1 MTNKLGVKYM
11 FTNEKKV
18 IFPLILSTIIV
29 LFNFRVFFYFSGL
42 LAWQNFVEPL
52 NTHYAYYFFW
62 NPYFGGGTPNLTPLS
77 TMESRSVIWFF
88 QQILSQIIGY
98 NNSIK
103 LYIFLSIFFM
113 GYSFYI
119 LTREFISKMFSRIL
133 SSVFFV
139 LNPVMMTMIAFGDY
153 PSLISMGFFIVGLSF
168 LIKFAKKHDS
178 SSNLFLLVTSYT
190 CLMLSLPFE
199 MIFYIGIFLYP
210 IFGVFF
216 LRRKIKLDSWQWIAY
231 VIRFTFENIYVLL
244 VISLV
249 FTLPFFL
256 ASNISVSPSG
266 PVART
271 LVFYL
276 DRSLSMKRLLFLAG
290 TGPLAMNSVASIN
303 SIVAFSWYWSIII
316 LIVGMF
322 IYTIY
327 STNRTLIFFTIL
339 LVVALLLGSGGK
351 SPISILN
358 LWLYTHVPGYQVFPE
373 SYLWDEVLIA
383 PIISLMI
390 GIVLDAISSHKVS
403 QNFRFKIRNFVFT
416 DKHKYSKF
424 VYISIAALVIFSSFT
439 PMVAQGYYGP
449 NGTNNA
455 SSIMT
460 RYNPLYDMLA
470 TNLSKT
476 DYGVAFF
483 PGDPYVY
490 YGNNTSNYLINPLIN
505 KPDYRV
511 LNYASGI
518 PAQSSYYFWLYNEFY
533 DNNTQYAAQLFGA
546 VGVKYFVVLDGFNS
560 VSYGDLGNGKN
571 VSRLMSYQKN
581 IVQLYSGEN
590 YTVFESTLNMSQVY
604 SVHNFTLVLGG
615 YDTLNYAAYNGFNIV
630 RNTNLF
636 ASDLNKDNFDTLI
649 PMISN
654 IYVQNF
660 TELRNLTN
668 NAFGINSELSMK
680 WYDYLYEEIVNR
692 KIDLTEFISPRN
704 IKLTSHDMAIGD
716 SYGYYAGNTFP
727 QGEYLHIQSYGDNVT
742 NVSIN
747 AGFGSGYLYM
757 GLQGG
762 SGGVFS
768 INSNSSELGY
778 SPLNYSSNAIGWLLI
793 PPTMIGQS
801 NFLNITLDPKSHSIV
816 QEFIYS
822 NSNLSI
828 GGVKGLSEIPFKTYP
843 YGTPLNY
850 TEAYNSSMLSLDGSF
865 KFDGNYPIEL
875 VSNFSLN
882 NTKGL
887 LISYNISDQVIV
899 DINGLTISGT
909 SNGGYLLITHALL
922 ALTADFSDHNLFI
935 SFQPPSG
942 KINTNTS
949 INFSINFIGKTQFEA
964 PMILSEG
971 NTPLNSSLI
980 YSQTGYTLKNLPTG
994 YVTYYEPYYKQID
1007 LSAGHAYSAL
1017 GGLNSIIYSTGG
1029 SVTVTFQNFNYTIYG
1044 FIGSF
1049 LGVSALFILRKIN
1062 AYKYQKKTM

>member
-153 PSLISMGFFIVGLSF
+153 PSLISMGFFMVGLSF

-216 LRRKIKLDSWQWIAY
+216 LRRKIKLDTWQWIAY

-439 PMVAQGYYGP
+439 PMVAYHW
-449 NGTNNA
+449 N
-455 SSIMT
+455 
-460 RYNPLYDMLA
+460 
-470 TNLSKT
+470 
-476 DYGVAFF
+476 
-483 PGDPYVY
+483 
-490 YGNNTSNYLINPLIN
+490 
-505 KPDYRV
+505 
-511 LNYASGI
+511 
-518 PAQSSYYFWLYNEFY
+518 
-533 DNNTQYAAQLFGA
+533 
-546 VGVKYFVVLDGFNS
+546 
-560 VSYGDLGNGKN
+560 
-571 VSRLMSYQKN
+571 
-581 IVQLYSGEN
+581 
-590 YTVFESTLNMSQVY
+590 
-604 SVHNFTLVLGG
+604 
-615 YDTLNYAAYNGFNIV
+615 
-630 RNTNLF
+630 
-636 ASDLNKDNFDTLI
+636 
-649 PMISN
+649 
-654 IYVQNF
+654 
-660 TELRNLTN
+660 
-668 NAFGINSELSMK
+668 
-680 WYDYLYEEIVNR
+680 
-692 KIDLTEFISPRN
+692 
-704 IKLTSHDMAIGD
+704 
-716 SYGYYAGNTFP
+716 
-727 QGEYLHIQSYGDNVT
+727 
-742 NVSIN
+742 
-747 AGFGSGYLYM
+747 
-757 GLQGG
+757 
-762 SGGVFS
+762 
-768 INSNSSELGY
+768 
-778 SPLNYSSNAIGWLLI
+778 
-793 PPTMIGQS
+793 
-801 NFLNITLDPKSHSIV
+801 
-816 QEFIYS
+816 
-822 NSNLSI
+822 
-828 GGVKGLSEIPFKTYP
+828 
-843 YGTPLNY
+843 
-850 TEAYNSSMLSLDGSF
+850 
-865 KFDGNYPIEL
+865 
-875 VSNFSLN
+875 
-882 NTKGL
+882 
-887 LISYNISDQVIV
+887 
-899 DINGLTISGT
+899 
-909 SNGGYLLITHALL
+909 
-922 ALTADFSDHNLFI
+922 
-935 SFQPPSG
+935 
-942 KINTNTS
+942 
-949 INFSINFIGKTQFEA
+949 
-964 PMILSEG
+964 
-971 NTPLNSSLI
+971 
-980 YSQTGYTLKNLPTG
+980 
-994 YVTYYEPYYKQID
+994 
-1007 LSAGHAYSAL
+1007 
-1017 GGLNSIIYSTGG
+1017 
-1029 SVTVTFQNFNYTIYG
+1029 
-1044 FIGSF
+1044 
-1049 LGVSALFILRKIN
+1049 
-1062 AYKYQKKTM
+1062 